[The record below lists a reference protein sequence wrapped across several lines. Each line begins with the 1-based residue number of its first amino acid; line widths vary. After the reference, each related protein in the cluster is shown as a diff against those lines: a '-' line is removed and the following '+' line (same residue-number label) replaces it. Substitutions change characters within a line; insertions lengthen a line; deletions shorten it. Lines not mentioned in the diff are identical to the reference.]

1 MDHSYI
7 GLDGS
12 SRREVG
18 LHKSCSTVW
27 INLWMKRPCFVPL
40 LSTVVPSEQR
50 CYKKEYYVPNG

>member
-18 LHKSCSTVW
+18 LHKSCLTVW